1 MQYFLLA
8 LSEQTF
14 LSSLKKSKYILNIDY
29 YVHFQSSAYNVSQC
43 CHQLHPFIEKTFP
56 PQVCSCLKFVQLT
69 LFWKRLA
76 MLKPPETTTLQD
88 SESLWKFTLTPSVLL
103 SEAIFHTICWKSPG
117 SACRAQKS
125 ATTMY
130 STCSVLELLMLSG
143 LN

>member
-1 MQYFLLA
+1 MQYFLIA
-8 LSEQTF
+8 PSEQTF
-14 LSSLKKSKYILNIDY
+14 LSSLKKSKYILNIDH
-29 YVHFQSSAYNVSQC
+29 YVHFQCQC
-43 CHQLHPFIEKTFP
+43 LKNFSVLPSIASFYRKNFSTTGLQF
-56 PQVCSCLKFVQLT
+56 LKFVQLT

-88 SESLWKFTLTPSVLL
+88 LESLWKFTLTPSVLL
-103 SEAIFHTICWKSPG
+103 SEAIFHTIYWKSPG